1 MLGLPLGFLFL
12 AISHIFLGVHLFAYT
27 IIDTFSSS
35 IMWLRVVTQTLGFT
49 LIALS
54 YFLSGRSQKETKQ
67 NISSVALGSL
77 VLIIGVFSFLLLIY
91 PAGLTSVY
99 SYNMLFTVTNIGLLS
114 YILFFIIKRLELA
127 TENIATLISAPVAFA
142 FIWLGQF
149 SFLIYKLDSGQASL
163 IGSQIAMIVGLAIF
177 IRIYYLNSKRCS
189 DIVDG

>member
-1 MLGLPLGFLFL
+1 
-12 AISHIFLGVHLFAYT
+12 
-27 IIDTFSSS
+27 
-35 IMWLRVVTQTLGFT
+35 MWLRVVTQTLGFT

-99 SYNMLFTVTNIGLLS
+99 SYNMLFTVINIGLLT

-177 IRIYYLNSKRCS
+177 IRIYYLNSKRCY